1 MRAVFLLILILLP
14 AVEITLFIQL
24 GGAIGAGWTFLLIIA
39 TAAIGLSAMRQQGMA
54 TLAQAQMAQAEG
66 RQPVAEM
73 GNGLLILMAGL
84 LLLIP
89 GFLTDAL
96 GLMLLWPFGRRLMI
110 GTMLAFVLPA
120 ILASL
125 SRRAQAAQAGQQSG
139 QQSGPQSAAQAEA
152 QAETQARP
160 HMDARASRGG
170 PKTIEGDFTVNDD

>member
-1 MRAVFLLILILLP
+1 MRVVFLLILVLLP

-24 GGAIGAGWTFLLIIA
+24 GGAIGAGWTFLLILT

-54 TLAQAQMAQAEG
+54 TLAQAQLAQAEG

-120 ILASL
+120 LLASL
-125 SRRAQAAQAGQQSG
+125 SRRAQAAQTGAQT
-139 QQSGPQSAAQAEA
+139 GPDTGPNASP
-152 QAETQARP
+152 ETPRNG
-160 HMDARASRGG
+160 SRNRSHNG

>member
-1 MRAVFLLILILLP
+1 MRVVFLLILVLLP

-24 GGAIGAGWTFLLIIA
+24 GGAIGAGWTLLLILT

-54 TLAQAQMAQAEG
+54 TLAQAQLAQAEG

-120 ILASL
+120 LLASL
-125 SRRAQAAQAGQQSG
+125 SRRAQAAQTGAQT
-139 QQSGPQSAAQAEA
+139 GPDTGPNASP
-152 QAETQARP
+152 ETPRNG
-160 HMDARASRGG
+160 SRNG